1 MENLLQDIRFALRTL
16 GKNPGFALVAIL
28 TLALGIGANAA
39 IFSLTDQVLLRL
51 LPVERPRELVVL
63 SSPGRSWGRTWSDG
77 DGSTSFSY
85 PTYKDIRDRNEVF
98 AGLLARFHVQVSVAG
113 QGESRLAEAEL
124 VSGNYFQVLGV
135 QPFLGRVL
143 TPQDETA
150 PGANPVTVLSYGY
163 WTRHFGSD
171 PNILNKQLAVN
182 GNSLTVVG
190 IARPGFT
197 GIQVGQIPELF
208 IPITMKAQMT
218 PNWDGLADRG
228 DHWVA
233 IIGRLKPGIS
243 ITKADAGLLPMYR
256 AILETDAIPQKFSHG
271 GAHEKEFL
279 SRKIVLDTGS
289 HGRPILQHDAKQP
302 LLVLMTMV
310 GLVLLIAC
318 ANLAGLLI
326 ARGEGRQR
334 EIAVRLALGAG
345 RWRLVRQLMTESLML
360 ALAGGAAGL
369 ALASGMLSVI
379 VNSIPESEG
388 ASGLTAQ
395 IDYRVLI
402 FACVVS
408 LITGVLFGLAPALR
422 ATHTDL
428 QSVLKDQGANVSG
441 GKTNVR
447 VRKSLLVSQI
457 ALTAVLLAAAGLFT
471 HSLLNL
477 KTQDLGVHPDHVL
490 EFSISPE
497 LNRYTPPQ
505 TIALTDRIRKSIET
519 LPGVRAVS
527 ASEIPML
534 ADSNS
539 SSNITVQGYN
549 AQEDEDM
556 NVDQNWV
563 GPHFLATTGIPLLK
577 GREFSEADTATS
589 PKVAIINEAMAR
601 RYFAGRD
608 PVGLHFGFGGGK
620 DVKLDTEIVGIVKD
634 SKNTDVKTAA
644 TRPFV
649 FVPYAQS
656 EHAGNATF
664 YVRTNQDPVALTGTV
679 RSLIAEFDGNLPVYS
694 VKTLTAQ
701 VDEIMFT
708 DRLVT
713 IFSLCLG
720 LLASLLAAVGLYG
733 VMAYVV
739 ARRTREIGIRMA
751 LGATQTNVA
760 WMILREI
767 LGMLAVGL
775 CVGLVAAY
783 GIGRVVESLLFGVK
797 AGDPIVF
804 VIAAGLL
811 VAVALLAGWLPS
823 RKAANVDPMVAL
835 RYE

>member
-16 GKNPGFALVAIL
+16 GKNPGFTLVAVL

-63 SSPGRSWGRTWSDG
+63 TSPGVNHGRVWSDS
-77 DGSTSFSY
+77 DGGPSFSY
-85 PTYKDIRDRNEVF
+85 PMYKDLRDRNEVF
-98 AGLLARFHVQVSVAG
+98 AGLLARFHVQVNVAG
-113 QGESRLAEAEL
+113 EGQSQLAEGEL
-124 VSGNYFQVLGV
+124 ISGNYFQVLGV
-135 QPFLGRVL
+135 RPFLGRVL
-143 TPQDETA
+143 TAQDETA

-190 IARPGFT
+190 VARPGFT
-197 GIQVGQIPELF
+197 GVQVGQIPDLF

-218 PNWDGLADRG
+218 PNWDGLADRN
-228 DHWVA
+228 DHWVTML
-233 IIGRLKPGIS
+233 GRLKPGMS
-243 ITKADAGLLPMYR
+243 TEKAQAGLAPLYR
-256 AILETDAIPQKFSHG
+256 ALMEGDGTALKLSAKDLQ
-271 GAHEKEFL
+271 EFVN
-279 SRKIVLDTGS
+279 RKLVLDTGS
-289 HGRPILQHDAKQP
+289 HGRPILQHDATQP
-302 LLVLMTMV
+302 LLVLMAMV

-334 EIAVRLALGAG
+334 EIALRLALGAG
-345 RWRLVRQLMTESLML
+345 RVRLVRQLMTESLIL

-369 ALASGMLSVI
+369 ALASWTLNVI
-379 VNSIPESEG
+379 VNSIPENEG
-388 ASGLTAQ
+388 ASGLTSQ
-395 IDYRVLI
+395 LDYRVLI

-408 LITGVLFGLAPALR
+408 LVTGVLFGLAPAIR

-428 QSVLKDQGANVSG
+428 QSVLKDQGVNVSG
-441 GKTNVR
+441 GKANVR
-447 VRKSLLVSQI
+447 VRKSLMISQI
-457 ALTAVLLAAAGLFT
+457 ALTAVLLAAAGLFA

-477 KTQDLGVHPDHVL
+477 KTQDLGVRPDHVL

-505 TIALTDRIRKSIET
+505 TIVLTDRIRKGMEA
-519 LPGVRAVS
+519 LPGVRAAS
-527 ASEIPML
+527 ESEIPML
-534 ADSNS
+534 ANSNS
-539 SSNITVQGYN
+539 SSNVTVQGYN
-549 AQEDEDM
+549 AQEDEDT
-556 NVDQNWV
+556 NVDQNSV
-563 GPHFLATTGIPLLK
+563 GPNFLATMGIPLLN
-577 GREFSEADTATS
+577 GREFSEADSATS

-601 RYFAGRD
+601 RFFAGRN
-608 PVGLHFGFGGGK
+608 PIGMHFGFGGGK

-644 TRPFV
+644 RPFV
-649 FVPYAQS
+649 FVPYSQS

-664 YVRTNQDPVALTGTV
+664 YVRTNQSPEALTASV
-679 RSLIAEFDGNLPVYS
+679 RNLIAGFDGNLPVYG

-713 IFSLCLG
+713 VFSLCLG

-751 LGATQTNVA
+751 LGATQQNVA

-767 LGMLAVGL
+767 LGMLALGL
-775 CVGLVAAY
+775 CVGLIAAY

-797 AGDPIVF
+797 ASDPIVF
-804 VIAAGLL
+804 AIAAALL

>member
-1 MENLLQDIRFALRTL
+1 MENLLQDVRFGLRTL
-16 GKNPGFALVAIL
+16 GKNPGFTLVAIL

-63 SSPGRSWGRTWSDG
+63 SSPGVGHGRIWSDIEG
-77 DGSTSFSY
+77 GPSFSY
-85 PTYKDIRDRNEVF
+85 PMYKDLRDRNEVLT
-98 AGLLARFHVQVSVAG
+98 GLLARYHLQVNVAG
-113 QGESRLAEAEL
+113 EGQSQLAEGEL
-124 VSGNYFQVLGV
+124 VTGNYFQVLGV
-135 QPFLGRVL
+135 RPFLGRVL
-143 TPQDETA
+143 TAQDETA

-182 GNSLTVVG
+182 GSSLTVVG
-190 IARPGFT
+190 VARPGFA
-197 GIQVGQIPELF
+197 GVQVGLIPDVF
-208 IPITMKAQMT
+208 IPITMKSQMT
-218 PNWDGLADRG
+218 PNWDGLADRN
-228 DHWVA
+228 DHWVTML
-233 IIGRLKPGIS
+233 GRLKPGMS
-243 ITKADAGLLPMYR
+243 ADKAQAGLAPLYR
-256 AILETDAIPQKFSHG
+256 ALMEGDATALKLSPRDQQ
-271 GAHEKEFL
+271 EFVN
-279 SRKIVLDTGS
+279 RKLVLDTGS
-289 HGRPILQHDAKQP
+289 HGRPVLQHDAKQP
-302 LLVLMTMV
+302 LLVLMAMV

-334 EIAVRLALGAG
+334 EIALRLALGAG
-345 RWRLVRQLMTESLML
+345 RVRLVRQLMTESLIL

-369 ALASGMLSVI
+369 ALASWTLTVI
-379 VNSIPESEG
+379 VNSIPEDQG
-388 ASGLTAQ
+388 ASGLTSQ
-395 IDYRVLI
+395 LDYRVLI
-402 FACVVS
+402 FACVVA
-408 LITGVLFGLAPALR
+408 LITGVLFGLAPAIR

-428 QSVLKDQGANVSG
+428 QSVLKDQGVNVSG
-441 GKTNVR
+441 GRTNVR
-447 VRKSLLVSQI
+447 VRKFLLTSQI
-457 ALTAVLLAAAGLFT
+457 ALTAVLLSAAGLFA

-477 KTQDLGVHPDHVL
+477 KTQDLGVRADHVL

-497 LNRYTPPQ
+497 LNRYTPQQ
-505 TIALTDRIRKSIET
+505 TIVLADRIRRGIEP
-519 LPGVRAVS
+519 LPGVRS
-527 ASEIPML
+527 ASESEIPML
-534 ADSNS
+534 ANSNTS
-539 SSNITVQGYN
+539 SDITAQGYN

-563 GPHFLATTGIPLLK
+563 GPNFLATMGIPLLN
-577 GREFSEADTATS
+577 GREFSESDSGTS
-589 PKVAIINEAMAR
+589 SKVAIINEAMAR
-601 RYFAGRD
+601 RFFAGRN
-608 PVGLHFGFGGGK
+608 PIGLHFGFGGGK
-620 DVKLDTEIVGIVKD
+620 DVKLNTEIVGIVKD
-634 SKNTDVKTAA
+634 SKNTDVKQAA
-644 TRPFV
+644 RPFV
-649 FVPYAQS
+649 FLPYSQS

-664 YVRTNQDPVALTGTV
+664 YARTNQDPVALTAMV
-679 RSLIAEFDGNLPVYS
+679 RNLIAGFDGNLPVYG

-713 IFSLCLG
+713 VFSLCLG

-751 LGATQTNVA
+751 LGATQKNVA

-767 LGMLAVGL
+767 LGMLVAGL
-775 CVGLVAAY
+775 CVGLIAAY
-783 GIGRVVESLLFGVK
+783 GIGRVVESLLFGVT
-797 AGDPIVF
+797 AGDPFVF

-811 VAVALLAGWLPS
+811 ITVALLAGWLPS

>member
-1 MENLLQDIRFALRTL
+1 MENLLQDIRFGLRTL
-16 GKNPGFALVAIL
+16 GKNPGFTIVAIL

-63 SSPGRSWGRTWSDG
+63 TSPGVNHGRVWSDS
-77 DGSTSFSY
+77 DGGPSFSY
-85 PTYKDIRDRNEVF
+85 PMYKDLRDRNEVF
-98 AGLLARFHVQVSVAG
+98 TGLLARFHVQVNVAG
-113 QGESRLAEAEL
+113 EGQSQLAEGEL

-135 QPFLGRVL
+135 RPFLGRVL
-143 TPQDETA
+143 TAQDETA
-150 PGANPVTVLSYGY
+150 PGANPVTVLTYGY

-182 GNSLTVVG
+182 GSSLTVVG
-190 IARPGFT
+190 VARPGFT
-197 GIQVGQIPELF
+197 GIQVGQIPDLF

-218 PNWDGLADRG
+218 PNWDGLADRN
-228 DHWVA
+228 DHWVTML
-233 IIGRLKPGIS
+233 GRLKPGMS
-243 ITKADAGLLPMYR
+243 VAKAQAGLAPLYR
-256 AILETDAIPQKFSHG
+256 SLMEGEATALKLSSRDQ
-271 GAHEKEFL
+271 HEFVNRML
-279 SRKIVLDTGS
+279 VLDTGS
-289 HGRPILQHDAKQP
+289 HGRPILQHDTKQP
-302 LLVLMTMV
+302 LLVLMAMV

-334 EIAVRLALGAG
+334 EIALRLALGAG
-345 RWRLVRQLMTESLML
+345 RLRLVRQLMTESLIL
-360 ALAGGAAGL
+360 ALVGGATGL
-369 ALASGMLSVI
+369 ALASWTLSVI
-379 VNSIPESEG
+379 VNSIPENEG
-388 ASGLTAQ
+388 ASGLTSQ
-395 IDYRVLI
+395 LDYRVLI

-408 LITGVLFGLAPALR
+408 LVTGVLFGLAPAIR
-422 ATHTDL
+422 ATRTDL
-428 QSVLKDQGANVSG
+428 QSVLKDQGVNVSG
-441 GKTNVR
+441 GKANVR
-447 VRKSLLVSQI
+447 VRKSLMISQI
-457 ALTAVLLAAAGLFT
+457 ALTAVLLAAAGLFA

-477 KTQDLGVHPDHVL
+477 KTQDLGVRPDHVL

-505 TIALTDRIRKSIET
+505 TIALADRIRKSVEP
-519 LPGVRAVS
+519 LPGVRSVS

-539 SSNITVQGYN
+539 SSNITVPGYN

-556 NVDQNWV
+556 DVDQNWV
-563 GPHFLATTGIPLLK
+563 GPNFLATMGIPLLN
-577 GREFSEADTATS
+577 GREFSEADTSTS
-589 PKVAIINEAMAR
+589 PKVAIVNEAMAR
-601 RYFAGRD
+601 RFFAGRN
-608 PVGLHFGFGGGK
+608 PIGLHFGFGGGK
-620 DVKLDTEIVGIVKD
+620 DVKLDTEIVGIVKN
-634 SKNTDVKTAA
+634 SRNTDAKAMA
-644 TRPFV
+644 RPFV
-649 FVPYAQS
+649 FLPYAQS

-664 YVRTNQDPVALTGTV
+664 YVRTNQDPASLTVTA
-679 RSLIAEFDGNLPVYS
+679 RNLIQAMDSNLPVYG

-701 VDEIMFT
+701 LDELLFT

-713 IFSLCLG
+713 VFSLCLG

-751 LGATQTNVA
+751 LGATQQNVA

-767 LGMLAVGL
+767 IGMLGAGL
-775 CVGLVAAY
+775 CIGLIAAY

>member
-1 MENLLQDIRFALRTL
+1 MDNLLQDIRFGLRTL
-16 GKNPGFALVAIL
+16 GKNPGFTLVAIL

-51 LPVERPRELVVL
+51 LPVERPRELMVL
-63 SSPGRSWGRTWSDG
+63 TSPGVAHGRVWSDIEG
-77 DGSTSFSY
+77 GPSFSY
-85 PTYKDIRDRNEVF
+85 PMYKDLRDRNEVF
-98 AGLLARFHVQVSVAG
+98 AGLLARFHVQVNVAG
-113 QGESRLAEAEL
+113 EGQSQLAEGEL
-124 VSGNYFQVLGV
+124 VTGNYFDVLGV
-135 QPFLGRVL
+135 RPFLGRVL
-143 TPQDETA
+143 TAQDETA
-150 PGANPVTVLSYGY
+150 SGANPVTVLTYGY

-190 IARPGFT
+190 VARPGFT
-197 GIQVGQIPELF
+197 GIQVGQIPDLF

-218 PNWDGLADRG
+218 PNWDGLADRN
-228 DHWVA
+228 DHWVTML
-233 IIGRLKPGIS
+233 GRLKPGMS
-243 ITKADAGLLPMYR
+243 ANKAQAGLAPLYR
-256 AILETDAIPQKFSHG
+256 ALMEGDATTLKLSPRDRQ
-271 GAHEKEFL
+271 EFVN
-279 SRKIVLDTGS
+279 RKLILDTGS
-289 HGRPILQHDAKQP
+289 HGRPVLQHDTKQP
-302 LLVLMTMV
+302 LLVLMAMV

-334 EIAVRLALGAG
+334 EIALRLALGAG
-345 RWRLVRQLMTESLML
+345 RVRLVRQLMTESLIL

-369 ALASGMLSVI
+369 ALASWTLSVI
-379 VNSIPESEG
+379 VNSIPENEG
-388 ASGLTAQ
+388 ASGLTSQ
-395 IDYRVLI
+395 LDYRVLI

-408 LITGVLFGLAPALR
+408 LVTGVLFGLAPAIR

-428 QSVLKDQGANVSG
+428 QSVLKDQGVNVSG
-441 GKTNVR
+441 GRTNVR
-447 VRKSLLVSQI
+447 VRNFLLISQI
-457 ALTAVLLAAAGLFT
+457 ALTAVLLAAAGLFA

-477 KTQDLGVHPDHVL
+477 KTQDLGVRPDHVL

-505 TIALTDRIRKSIET
+505 TIALTDRIRKSIEV
-519 LPGVRAVS
+519 LPGVRAVTT
-527 ASEIPML
+527 SEIPLL

-539 SSNITVQGYN
+539 SANITVQGYN

-556 NVDQNWV
+556 DVAQNWV
-563 GPHFLATTGIPLLK
+563 GPNFLATMGIPLLN
-577 GREFSEADTATS
+577 GREFSEADSSTS
-589 PKVAIINEAMAR
+589 PKVAIINDAMAR
-601 RYFAGRD
+601 RFFAGRN

-620 DVKLDTEIVGIVKD
+620 DVKLDIEIVGEVKD
-634 SKNTDVKTAA
+634 SKNVDVKTP
-644 TRPFV
+644 TRPFI
-649 FVPYAQS
+649 FLPYSQS
-656 EHAGNATF
+656 EHFGNATF
-664 YVRTNQDPVALTGTV
+664 YARTNQNPVALTAAV
-679 RSLIAEFDGNLPVYS
+679 RNLIAGFDANLPVYG
-694 VKTLTAQ
+694 VKTLRAQ

-713 IFSLCLG
+713 VFSLCLG

-751 LGATQTNVA
+751 LGATQKNVA

-767 LGMLAVGL
+767 IGILAAGL
-775 CVGLVAAY
+775 CVGLTAAY

-804 VIAAGLL
+804 VTAAGLL
-811 VAVALLAGWLPS
+811 IAVALLAGWLPS
-823 RKAANVDPMVAL
+823 RKAASVDPMVAL

>member
-1 MENLLQDIRFALRTL
+1 MENLLQDIRFGLRTL
-16 GKNPGFALVAIL
+16 GKNPGFTLVAIL

-63 SSPGRSWGRTWSDG
+63 TSPGVDHGRVWSDMEG
-77 DGSTSFSY
+77 GQSFSY
-85 PTYKDIRDRNEVF
+85 PMYKDLRDRNEVLT
-98 AGLLARFHVQVSVAG
+98 GLLARFHVEVSVAG
-113 QGESRLAEAEL
+113 EGPSQLAEGEL
-124 VSGNYFQVLGV
+124 VTGNYFQVLGV
-135 QPFLGRVL
+135 RPFLGRVFSA
-143 TPQDETA
+143 QDETA
-150 PGANPVTVLSYGY
+150 AGANPVTVLSYGY

-190 IARPGFT
+190 VARPGFT
-197 GIQVGQIPELF
+197 GVQVGQIPDLF

-218 PNWDGLADRG
+218 PNWNGLADRN
-228 DHWVA
+228 DHWVTML
-233 IIGRLKPGIS
+233 GRLKSGMS
-243 ITKADAGLLPMYR
+243 AEKAQAGLAPLYR
-256 AILETDAIPQKFSHG
+256 ALMEGDAAALKLSPRDRQ
-271 GAHEKEFL
+271 EFVN
-279 SRKIVLDTGS
+279 RKLLLGTGS
-289 HGRPILQHDAKQP
+289 HGRPVLQHDAGQP
-302 LLVLMTMV
+302 LLVLMAMV

-334 EIAVRLALGAG
+334 EIALRLTLGAS
-345 RWRLVRQLMTESLML
+345 RVRLVRQLMTESLIL

-369 ALASGMLSVI
+369 ALASWTLSVI
-379 VNSIPESEG
+379 VNSIPENDG
-388 ASGLTAQ
+388 ASGLTSQ
-395 IDYRVLI
+395 LDYRVLI

-408 LITGVLFGLAPALR
+408 VVTGVLFGLIPAMR
-422 ATHTDL
+422 ATRTDL
-428 QSVLKDQGANVSG
+428 QSVLKDQGVNVSG
-441 GKTNVR
+441 GKANVR
-447 VRKSLLVSQI
+447 VRKSLMVSQI
-457 ALTAVLLAAAGLFT
+457 ALTAVLLAAAGLFA

-477 KTQDLGVHPDHVL
+477 KTQDLGVRPDHVL

-505 TIALTDRIRKSIET
+505 TIALVEHIQKSLEP
-519 LPGVRAVS
+519 LPGVRS
-527 ASEIPML
+527 ASESEIAML
-534 ADSNS
+534 ADSDS
-539 SSNITVQGYN
+539 YSNITVQGYN
-549 AQEDEDM
+549 AQEDENM
-556 NVDQNWV
+556 SVGQNWV
-563 GPHFLATTGIPLLK
+563 GPNFLATLGIPLLK

-620 DVKLDTEIVGIVKD
+620 DVKLDTEIIAIVKD
-634 SKNTDVKTAA
+634 SKNIDVKQAA
-644 TRPFV
+644 RPFV

-679 RSLIAEFDGNLPVYS
+679 RNLMQGIDSNLPVYD

-751 LGATQTNVA
+751 LGATRKSVA

-767 LGMLAVGL
+767 IGMLAVGL
-775 CVGLVAAY
+775 CVGLIAAY
-783 GIGRVVESLLFGVK
+783 GIGKLIESLLFGVK
-797 AGDPIVF
+797 ASDPIVF
-804 VIAAGLL
+804 AIAAGLL

>member
-1 MENLLQDIRFALRTL
+1 MENLLQDIRFGLRTL
-16 GKNPGFALVAIL
+16 GKNPGFTLVAIL

-63 SSPGRSWGRTWSDG
+63 SSPGVGHGRIWSDIEG
-77 DGSTSFSY
+77 GPSFSY
-85 PTYKDIRDRNEVF
+85 PMYKDLRDRNEVF
-98 AGLLARFHVQVSVAG
+98 TGLLARYHLQVNVAG
-113 QGESRLAEAEL
+113 EGQSQLAEGEL
-124 VSGNYFQVLGV
+124 VTGNYFQVLGV
-135 QPFLGRVL
+135 RPFLGRVL
-143 TPQDETA
+143 TVQDETA

-190 IARPGFT
+190 VARPGFA
-197 GIQVGQIPELF
+197 GVQVGQIPDLF

-218 PNWDGLADRG
+218 PNWDGLADRN
-228 DHWVA
+228 DHWVTML
-233 IIGRLKPGIS
+233 GRLQPGV
-243 ITKADAGLLPMYR
+243 TAEKAQAGLAPVYR
-256 AILETDAIPQKFSHG
+256 ALMEGDATALKLSARDQQ
-271 GAHEKEFL
+271 EFVN
-279 SRKIVLDTGS
+279 RKLVLGTGS
-289 HGRPILQHDAKQP
+289 HGRPVLQHDAGQP
-302 LLVLMTMV
+302 LLVLMAMV

-334 EIAVRLALGAG
+334 EIALRLALGAG
-345 RWRLVRQLMTESLML
+345 RVRLVRQLMTESLIL

-369 ALASGMLSVI
+369 ALASWTLSVI
-379 VNSIPESEG
+379 VNSIPEDQG
-388 ASGLTAQ
+388 ASGLTSQ
-395 IDYRVLI
+395 LDYRVLI

-408 LITGVLFGLAPALR
+408 VVTGVLFGLVPAIR

-428 QSVLKDQGANVSG
+428 QSVLKDQGVNVSG
-441 GKTNVR
+441 GRTNVR
-447 VRKSLLVSQI
+447 VRKFLLTSQI
-457 ALTAVLLAAAGLFT
+457 ALTAVLLSAAGLFA

-477 KTQDLGVHPDHVL
+477 KTQDLGVRPDHVL

-505 TIALTDRIRKSIET
+505 TIALADRIRKSMGL
-519 LPGVRAVS
+519 LPGVRS
-527 ASEIPML
+527 ASESEIPML
-534 ADSNS
+534 ANSNS
-539 SSNITVQGYN
+539 SSNVTVQGYN

-556 NVDQNWV
+556 NVDQNFV
-563 GPHFLATTGIPLLK
+563 GPNFLATMGIPLLN
-577 GREFSEADTATS
+577 GREFSEADSGTS

-601 RYFAGRD
+601 RFFAGRN
-608 PVGLHFGFGGGK
+608 PIGLRFGFGGGK

-634 SKNTDVKTAA
+634 SKNSDVKQAA
-644 TRPFV
+644 RPFA
-649 FVPYAQS
+649 FLPYSQS

-664 YVRTNQDPVALTGTV
+664 YVRTNQDPVALTATV
-679 RSLIAEFDGNLPVYS
+679 RNLIQGFDGNLPVYG

-751 LGATQTNVA
+751 LGATQQSVA

-767 LGMLAVGL
+767 LGMLAAGL
-775 CVGLVAAY
+775 CVGLIAAY

-797 AGDPIVF
+797 ASDPVVF
-804 VIAAGLL
+804 VLAAGLL
-811 VAVALLAGWLPS
+811 AAVALLAGWLPS

>member
-1 MENLLQDIRFALRTL
+1 MDNLLQDIRFGLRTL
-16 GKNPGFALVAIL
+16 GKNPGFTLVAIL

-51 LPVERPRELVVL
+51 LPVERPRELMVL
-63 SSPGRSWGRTWSDG
+63 TSPGVAHGRVWSDIEG
-77 DGSTSFSY
+77 GPSFSY
-85 PTYKDIRDRNEVF
+85 PMYKDLRDRNEVF
-98 AGLLARFHVQVSVAG
+98 AGLLARFHVQVNVAG
-113 QGESRLAEAEL
+113 EGQSQLAEGEL
-124 VSGNYFQVLGV
+124 VTGNYFDVLGV
-135 QPFLGRVL
+135 RPFLGRVL
-143 TPQDETA
+143 TAQDETA
-150 PGANPVTVLSYGY
+150 SGANPVTVLTYGY

-190 IARPGFT
+190 VARPGFT
-197 GIQVGQIPELF
+197 GIQVGQIPDLF

-218 PNWDGLADRG
+218 PNWDGLADRN
-228 DHWVA
+228 DHWVTML
-233 IIGRLKPGIS
+233 GRLKPGMS
-243 ITKADAGLLPMYR
+243 ANKAQAGLAPLYR
-256 AILETDAIPQKFSHG
+256 ALMEGDATTLKLSPRDRQ
-271 GAHEKEFL
+271 EFVN
-279 SRKIVLDTGS
+279 RKLILDTGS
-289 HGRPILQHDAKQP
+289 HGRPVLQHDTKQP
-302 LLVLMTMV
+302 LLVLMAMV

-334 EIAVRLALGAG
+334 EIALRLALGAG
-345 RWRLVRQLMTESLML
+345 RVRLVRQLMTESLIL

-369 ALASGMLSVI
+369 ALASWTLSVI
-379 VNSIPESEG
+379 VNSIPENEG
-388 ASGLTAQ
+388 ASGLTSQ
-395 IDYRVLI
+395 LDYRVLI

-408 LITGVLFGLAPALR
+408 LVTGVLFGLAPAIR

-428 QSVLKDQGANVSG
+428 QSVLKDQGVNVSG
-441 GKTNVR
+441 GRTNVR
-447 VRKSLLVSQI
+447 VRKFLLISQI
-457 ALTAVLLAAAGLFT
+457 ALTAVLLAAAGLFA

-477 KTQDLGVHPDHVL
+477 KTQDLGVRPDHVL

-505 TIALTDRIRKSIET
+505 TIALTDRIRKSIEV
-519 LPGVRAVS
+519 LPGVRAVTT
-527 ASEIPML
+527 SEIPLL

-539 SSNITVQGYN
+539 SANITVQGYN

-556 NVDQNWV
+556 DVAQNWV
-563 GPHFLATTGIPLLK
+563 GPNFLATMGIPLLN
-577 GREFSEADTATS
+577 GREFSEADSSTS
-589 PKVAIINEAMAR
+589 PKVAIINDAMAR
-601 RYFAGRD
+601 RFFAGRN

-620 DVKLDTEIVGIVKD
+620 DVKLDIEIVGEVKD
-634 SKNTDVKTAA
+634 SKNVDVKTP
-644 TRPFV
+644 TRPFI
-649 FVPYAQS
+649 FLPYSQS
-656 EHAGNATF
+656 EHFGNATF
-664 YVRTNQDPVALTGTV
+664 YARTNQNPVALTAAV
-679 RSLIAEFDGNLPVYS
+679 RNLIAGFDANLPVYG
-694 VKTLTAQ
+694 VKTLRAQ

-713 IFSLCLG
+713 VFSLCLG

-751 LGATQTNVA
+751 LGATQKNVA

-767 LGMLAVGL
+767 IGILAAGL
-775 CVGLVAAY
+775 CVGLTAAY

-804 VIAAGLL
+804 VTAAGLL
-811 VAVALLAGWLPS
+811 IAVALLAGWLPS
-823 RKAANVDPMVAL
+823 RKAASVDPMVAL

>member
-1 MENLLQDIRFALRTL
+1 MENLLQDIRFGLRTL
-16 GKNPGFALVAIL
+16 GKNPGFTIVAIL

-63 SSPGRSWGRTWSDG
+63 TSPGVNHGRVWSDS
-77 DGSTSFSY
+77 DGGPSFSY
-85 PTYKDIRDRNEVF
+85 PMYKDLRDRNEVF
-98 AGLLARFHVQVSVAG
+98 AGLLAGFHVQVGVTG
-113 QGESRLAEAEL
+113 QGQSQLADGIL

-135 QPFLGRVL
+135 RPFIGRVFSA
-143 TPQDETA
+143 QDETA

-171 PNILNKQLAVN
+171 SNILNKPLAVN

-190 IARPGFT
+190 VARPGFT
-197 GIQVGQIPELF
+197 GVQVGQIPDLF

-218 PNWDGLADRG
+218 PNQDGLADRN
-228 DHWVA
+228 DHWVTML
-233 IIGRLKPGIS
+233 GRLQPGMS
-243 ITKADAGLLPMYR
+243 ASKAQAGLAPLYR
-256 AILETDAIPQKFSHG
+256 ALMESDAIALK
-271 GAHEKEFL
+271 L
-279 SRKIVLDTGS
+279 SSRDRQQFVDRKLVLDTGS
-289 HGRPILQHDAKQP
+289 HGRPILQHDTKQP
-302 LLVLMTMV
+302 LLVLMAMV

-334 EIAVRLALGAG
+334 EIALRLALGAG
-345 RWRLVRQLMTESLML
+345 RGRLVRQLMTESLLL
-360 ALAGGAAGL
+360 ATAGGAVGL
-369 ALASGMLSVI
+369 ALASWTLNVI
-379 VNSIPESEG
+379 VRSIPENEG
-388 ASGLTAQ
+388 ASGLVAQ
-395 IDYRVLI
+395 LDYRVLI

-408 LITGVLFGLAPALR
+408 LVTGVLFGLAPAIR
-422 ATHTDL
+422 ATRTDL
-428 QSVLKDQGANVSG
+428 QSVLKDQGGNVSG

-447 VRKSLLVSQI
+447 VRKSLMVSQI
-457 ALTAVLLAAAGLFT
+457 ALTAVLLAAAGLFA

-477 KTQDLGVHPDHVL
+477 KTQDLGVRPDHVL

-505 TIALTDRIRKSIET
+505 TIALADRIRQSMEP
-519 LPGVRAVS
+519 LPGVRAAS
-527 ASEIPML
+527 ESEIPML

-539 SSNITVQGYN
+539 SANITVQGYN
-549 AQEDEDM
+549 GQEDEDM
-556 NVDQNWV
+556 DVDQNWV
-563 GPHFLATTGIPLLK
+563 GPDFLATMGIPLLN
-577 GREFSEADTATS
+577 GREFSEADSGTA

-601 RYFAGRD
+601 RFFAGRN
-608 PVGLHFGFGGGK
+608 PMGLHFGFGGGK
-620 DVKLDTEIVGIVKD
+620 DVKLDTEIVGVVKD
-634 SKNTDVKTAA
+634 SKNTDVKKAA
-644 TRPFV
+644 RPFV

-664 YVRTNQDPVALTGTV
+664 YVRTNQDPVALTVTV
-679 RSLIAEFDGNLPVYS
+679 RNLIQAMDSNLPVYG

-751 LGATQTNVA
+751 LGATQKNVA

-767 LGMLAVGL
+767 IGMLAAGL
-775 CVGLVAAY
+775 CVGLIAAY
-783 GIGRVVESLLFGVK
+783 GIGRVIESLLFGVK
-797 AGDPIVF
+797 ASDPIVF
-804 VIAAGLL
+804 MIAAGLL

-835 RYE
+835 RHE

>member
-16 GKNPGFALVAIL
+16 GKNPGFTLVAIL

-51 LPVERPRELVVL
+51 LPVESPRELVVL
-63 SSPGRSWGRTWSDG
+63 TSPGVDHGRVWSDMEG
-77 DGSTSFSY
+77 GQSFSY
-85 PTYKDIRDRNEVF
+85 PMYKDLRDRNEVL
-98 AGLLARFHVQVSVAG
+98 AGLLARFHVEVNVAG
-113 QGESRLAEAEL
+113 EGQSQLAEGEL
-124 VSGNYFQVLGV
+124 VTGNYFQVLGV
-135 QPFLGRVL
+135 RPFLGRVFSA
-143 TPQDETA
+143 QDETA

-190 IARPGFT
+190 VARPGFT
-197 GIQVGQIPELF
+197 GVQVGQIPDLF
-208 IPITMKAQMT
+208 VPITMKAQMT
-218 PNWDGLADRG
+218 PNWDGLADHN
-228 DHWVA
+228 DHWVTML
-233 IIGRLKPGIS
+233 GRLRPGMS
-243 ITKADAGLLPMYR
+243 ASKAQAGLAPLYR
-256 AILETDAIPQKFSHG
+256 ALMESDATALKLSAKDQQ
-271 GAHEKEFL
+271 EFVN
-279 SRKIVLDTGS
+279 RKLLLGTGS
-289 HGRPILQHDAKQP
+289 HGRPVLQHDAGQP
-302 LLVLMTMV
+302 LLVLMAMV

-334 EIAVRLALGAG
+334 EIALRLALGAG
-345 RWRLVRQLMTESLML
+345 RVRLVRQLMTESLLL

-369 ALASGMLSVI
+369 ALASWTLSVI
-379 VNSIPESEG
+379 VKTIPENEG

-395 IDYRVLI
+395 LDYRVLI

-408 LITGVLFGLAPALR
+408 LVTGVLFGLAPAIR
-422 ATHTDL
+422 ATGTDL
-428 QSVLKDQGANVSG
+428 QSVLKDQGVNVSG
-441 GKTNVR
+441 GKANVR
-447 VRKSLLVSQI
+447 VRKSLMVSQI
-457 ALTAVLLAAAGLFT
+457 ALTAVLLAAAGLFA

-477 KTQDLGVHPDHVL
+477 KTQDLGVRPDHVL

-497 LNRYTPPQ
+497 LNRYSPAQ
-505 TIALTDRIRKSIET
+505 TIALADRVQKSIEP
-519 LPGVRAVS
+519 LPGVRS
-527 ASEIPML
+527 ASESEIPML
-534 ADSNS
+534 ADSNT
-539 SSNITVQGYN
+539 SSNITVQGYA

-563 GPHFLATTGIPLLK
+563 GPNFLATMGIPLLN
-577 GREFSEADTATS
+577 GREFSDADSSTS
-589 PKVAIINEAMAR
+589 AKVAIINEAMAH
-601 RYFAGRD
+601 RYFAGRN
-608 PVGLHFGFGGGK
+608 PIGLHFGFGGGK

-634 SKNTDVKTAA
+634 SKNTDVKHAA
-644 TRPFV
+644 RAFV
-649 FVPYAQS
+649 FLPYSQS
-656 EHAGNATF
+656 PHAGNATF

-679 RSLIAEFDGNLPVYS
+679 RNLIAGFDGNLPVYG

-713 IFSLCLG
+713 VFSLCLG

-751 LGATQTNVA
+751 LGATQANVA

-775 CVGLVAAY
+775 CVGLITAY
-783 GIGRVVESLLFGVK
+783 GIGKVVESLLFGVK
-797 AGDPIVF
+797 GGDPIVF
-804 VIAAGLL
+804 AIAGALL

>member
-1 MENLLQDIRFALRTL
+1 MENLLQDIRFGLRTL
-16 GKNPGFALVAIL
+16 GKNPGFTLVAIL

-63 SSPGRSWGRTWSDG
+63 SSPGVGHGRIWSDIEG
-77 DGSTSFSY
+77 GPSFSY
-85 PTYKDIRDRNEVF
+85 PMYKDLRDRNEVF
-98 AGLLARFHVQVSVAG
+98 TGLLARYHLQVNVAG
-113 QGESRLAEAEL
+113 EGQSQIAEGEL
-124 VSGNYFQVLGV
+124 VTGNYFEVLGV
-135 QPFLGRVL
+135 RPFLGRVL
-143 TPQDETA
+143 TVQDETA

-190 IARPGFT
+190 VARPGFA
-197 GIQVGQIPELF
+197 GIQVGQIPDLF

-218 PNWDGLADRG
+218 PNWDGLADRN
-228 DHWVA
+228 DHWVTML
-233 IIGRLKPGIS
+233 GRLKPGMS
-243 ITKADAGLLPMYR
+243 AEKAQAGLAPLYR
-256 AILETDAIPQKFSHG
+256 ALMEGDATPLKLSARDQQ
-271 GAHEKEFL
+271 EFAN
-279 SRKIVLDTGS
+279 RKLVLGTGS
-289 HGRPILQHDAKQP
+289 HGRPVLQHDAGQP
-302 LLVLMTMV
+302 LLVLMAMV

-334 EIAVRLALGAG
+334 EIALRLALGAG
-345 RWRLVRQLMTESLML
+345 RVRLVRQLMTESLIL

-369 ALASGMLSVI
+369 ALASWTLSVI
-379 VNSIPESEG
+379 VNSIPEDQG
-388 ASGLTAQ
+388 ASGLTSQ
-395 IDYRVLI
+395 LDYRVLI
-402 FACVVS
+402 FACLISVV
-408 LITGVLFGLAPALR
+408 TGVLFGLVPALR

-428 QSVLKDQGANVSG
+428 QSVLKDQGVNVSG
-441 GKTNVR
+441 GRTNVR
-447 VRKSLLVSQI
+447 VRKFLLTSQI
-457 ALTAVLLAAAGLFT
+457 ALTAVLLSAAGLFA

-477 KTQDLGVHPDHVL
+477 KTQDLGVRPDHVL

-505 TIALTDRIRKSIET
+505 TIALADRIRKSMGP
-519 LPGVRAVS
+519 LPGVRS
-527 ASEIPML
+527 ASESEIPML
-534 ADSNS
+534 ANSNS
-539 SSNITVQGYN
+539 SSNVTVPGYN

-556 NVDQNWV
+556 NVDQNFV
-563 GPHFLATTGIPLLK
+563 GPNFLATMGIPLLN
-577 GREFSEADTATS
+577 GREFSEADTGTS

-601 RYFAGRD
+601 RFFAGRN
-608 PVGLHFGFGGGK
+608 PIGLRFGFGGGK

-634 SKNTDVKTAA
+634 SKNTDVKQAA
-644 TRPFV
+644 RPFA
-649 FVPYAQS
+649 FLPYSQS

-664 YVRTNQDPVALTGTV
+664 YVRTNQDPVALTATV
-679 RSLIAEFDGNLPVYS
+679 RNLIAGFDANLPVYG

-751 LGATQTNVA
+751 LGATQQNVA

-767 LGMLAVGL
+767 LGMLAAGL
-775 CVGLVAAY
+775 CVGLIAAY

-797 AGDPIVF
+797 ASDPVVF
-804 VIAAGLL
+804 VLAAVLL
-811 VAVALLAGWLPS
+811 AAVAMLAGWLPS

>member
-1 MENLLQDIRFALRTL
+1 MDNLLQDIRFALRTL
-16 GKNPGFALVAIL
+16 GKNPGFTLVAVL

-63 SSPGRSWGRTWSDG
+63 TSPGPNHGRVRTDIEG
-77 DGSTSFSY
+77 GPSFSF
-85 PTYKDIRDRNEVF
+85 PMYKDLRDRNEVL
-98 AGLLARFHVQVSVAG
+98 AGLLASFYVQVSVAG
-113 QGESRLAEAEL
+113 QGQSQLANGML

-135 QPFLGRVL
+135 QPVLGRVL
-143 TPQDETA
+143 TAQDETA

-190 IARPGFT
+190 VARPGFT
-197 GIQVGQIPELF
+197 GVQVGLIPDVY
-208 IPITMKAQMT
+208 IPIKMKAQMT
-218 PNWDGLADRG
+218 PNWDGLEDRN
-228 DHWVA
+228 DHWLTML
-233 IIGRLKPGIS
+233 GRLKPGVS
-243 ITKADAGLLPMYR
+243 SSQAQAGLAPLYR
-256 AILETDAIPQKFSHG
+256 AIMESE
-271 GAHEKEFL
+271 GAALKLSARDRQEFVN
-279 SRKIVLDTGS
+279 RKLVLDTGS
-289 HGRPILQHDAKQP
+289 HGRPILQHDAGQP
-302 LLVLMTMV
+302 LLVLMAMV

-334 EIAVRLALGAG
+334 EIALRLALGAS
-345 RWRLVRQLMTESLML
+345 RARLVRQLMTESLIL

-369 ALASGMLSVI
+369 ALASWTLSVI
-379 VNSIPESEG
+379 VNSIPENEG
-388 ASGLTAQ
+388 AAGLTAQ
-395 IDYRVLI
+395 LDYRVLI
-402 FACVVS
+402 FACMVS
-408 LITGVLFGLAPALR
+408 LVTGVLFGLIPAIR
-422 ATHTDL
+422 ATRTDL
-428 QSVLKDQGANVSG
+428 QTVLKDQGVNVSG
-441 GKTNVR
+441 GKANVR

-457 ALTAVLLAAAGLFT
+457 ALTAVLLTAAGLFA

-477 KTQDLGVHPDHVL
+477 KTQDLGVRPDHVL

-497 LNRYTPPQ
+497 LNRYTPLQ
-505 TIALTDRIRKSIET
+505 TIALTDRVRKSIEA
-519 LPGVRAVS
+519 LPGVRSVS
-527 ASEIPML
+527 TSEIPML

-539 SSNITVQGYN
+539 SSNLTIEDYN

-556 NVDQNWV
+556 DVAQNWV
-563 GPHFLATTGIPLLK
+563 GPNFLATMGIPLLN
-577 GREFSEADTATS
+577 GREFSEADTGTS

-601 RYFAGRD
+601 RFFAGRN
-608 PVGLHFGFGGGK
+608 PIGLHFGFGAGK
-620 DVKLDTEIVGIVKD
+620 GTKLDVEIVGMVRD
-634 SKNTDVKTAA
+634 SKNVDVKKA
-644 TRPFV
+644 TLPFA
-649 FVPYAQS
+649 FLPYSQS
-656 EHAGNATF
+656 DHFGNATF
-664 YVRTNQDPVALTGTV
+664 YLRTNQDPVALTATV
-679 RSLIAEFDGNLPVYS
+679 RNLIAGFDGNLPVYG

-720 LLASLLAAVGLYG
+720 WVASLLAAVGLYG

-751 LGATQTNVA
+751 LGATQQNVA

-775 CVGLVAAY
+775 CVGLIAAY

-797 AGDPIVF
+797 ASDPVVF
-804 VIAAGLL
+804 VLAAGLL
-811 VAVALLAGWLPS
+811 AAVALLAGWLPS